1 MTALFIVSGAADY
14 IIRANGKTMKA
25 MTAMR
30 LIYLTAAMIGFA
42 AIAAHAAPG
51 PWEQPAAALA
61 EQVAAILGPGP
72 AHVTIQNLSSIPT
85 SEIPIIRRF
94 LLQDLKAHGIATA
107 GADNANAV
115 RVTLSE
121 SATDRLWV
129 AEIVE
134 GDQTQVAIVD
144 VGPVQPQAT
153 PAGAGLTLRSQQILT
168 TNDPVL
174 AVVES
179 PVGLVALE
187 PTQFVLYTHAPTG
200 WREQKRMSIAQQ
212 RQLAR
217 DPRGVLTLTASLGFQ
232 AWLSGMLCQGDSSAT
247 GAADDWS
254 AQCRNS
260 DDPWPISEAPIAQ
273 PPTVSGTPAD
283 SPAPPISAFYN
294 ASRDYFTGVVTP
306 GIGVDLPPFYSA
318 ALIPRP
324 AGSAALLVAG
334 VDGKVELAEN
344 GALKTVAGT
353 RDWGSDFAVL
363 RSGCGGGS
371 QIIASG
377 SGEALTDSLR
387 AYELP
392 ALEAI
397 PASTPLPVNGTVT
410 ALETAPDGRSVF
422 AVVRNAAKQY
432 EVDRVTALCN

>member
-1 MTALFIVSGAADY
+1 
-14 IIRANGKTMKA
+14 MKA

-30 LIYLTAAMIGFA
+30 LIYLTAVMIGFA
-42 AIAAHAAPG
+42 GIAASAAPG

-61 EQVAAILGPGP
+61 DQVAAILGPGP

-85 SEIPIIRRF
+85 GEIPAIRRF
-94 LLQDLKAHGIATA
+94 LVQDLKAHGITA
-107 GADNANAV
+107 GGAESANAV

-121 SATDRLWV
+121 SARERLWV

-134 GDQTQVAIVD
+134 GNQTQVAIVD
-144 VGPVQPQAT
+144 VGPVQPQAA
-153 PAGAGLTLRSQQILT
+153 PAGAGLTLLSQQILT

-174 AVVES
+174 AVAEL
-179 PVGLVALE
+179 PLGLVALE
-187 PTQFVLYTHAPTG
+187 PTQFVLYTRAAIS
-200 WREQKRMSIAQQ
+200 WREQKHVSMGQQ

-217 DPRGVLTLTASLGFQ
+217 DPRGVLTMTAGLGFQ
-232 AWLSGMLCQGDSSAT
+232 AWLPGMRCQGDSSPT
-247 GAADDWS
+247 GAADDWT
-254 AQCRNS
+254 AQCSES
-260 DDPWPISEAPIAQ
+260 DDPWPIAQAPVAQ
-273 PPTVSGTPAD
+273 LPTTPGTPAE
-283 SPAPPISAFYN
+283 SPAPSLSAFYN

-306 GIGVDLPPFYSA
+306 AVGIDLPPFYTA

-324 AGSAALLVAG
+324 SGSAALLVG
-334 VDGKVELAEN
+334 GIDGKMQLAEN

-363 RSGCGGGS
+363 RSGCGAGS

-387 AYELP
+387 AYDLQM
-392 ALEAI
+392 LEAI
-397 PASTPLPVNGTVT
+397 PASAPLAVNGTVMALGT
-410 ALETAPDGRSVF
+410 ASDGKSVF
-422 AVVRNAAKQY
+422 AVVRNAGKQY